1 MKWHKLVLYD
11 MRHGLLRNRYFFIPF
26 IVLLPCFSCWYMLK
40 GNGFVASVSELLLF
54 CFKGA
59 RAIENDAAIL
69 DFQLP
74 IYWLLIIGGCLL
86 MNLDYLPSD
95 LTSAGQQVIIR
106 CDNRTK
112 WFLSKCIWN
121 ISSSLIYFT
130 SVLLSIFL
138 FAIITDGQIFGRN
151 DPVVLTLIWD
161 DMQGVPYSI
170 EDIELLLIA
179 IVLPFST
186 ICALNMLEMTLCLLT
201 KPVISFTGCMVLLVI
216 ALFVDSPFIL
226 GNGAMTIRCVNI
238 IKSEIALENM
248 FAATILTV
256 LFCILIGSM
265 CIRKMDIIGME
276 E

>member
-11 MRHGLLRNRYFFIPF
+11 MRHGLLSNRYLLIPL

-40 GNGFVASVSELLLF
+40 GNGFVASASELLLY

-59 RAIENDAAIL
+59 SAIENDVAIL

-106 CDNRTK
+106 CGNRTK

-130 SVLLSIFL
+130 FVLLSIFL

-186 ICALNMLEMTLCLLT
+186 ICALNMLEMTLSLLT